1 MRTIL
6 GMLSLL
12 VLGLWLG
19 ALVFFIMVAQVA
31 FSILPPT
38 FPDPISGIH
47 AAGMVVGGA
56 LSRLHYM
63 GIVLGILF
71 LLFSF
76 ALRPHV
82 RWHSVVPQM
91 VLVAVMLVLTC
102 YSQFS
107 IIPRMDTAREA
118 VGGRIAAVPENNPA
132 REIFEHLHRL
142 STHLE
147 GIILVCGFAAFFLTA
162 RPAVPRALIV

>member
-1 MRTIL
+1 MRSIL
-6 GMLSLL
+6 GTLSLL

-31 FSILPPT
+31 FNTLPLT
-38 FPDPISGIH
+38 FPDPVSGIH

-76 ALRPHV
+76 ALRPLV

-91 VLVAVMLVLTC
+91 VLVTVMLVLTC

-107 IIPRMDTAREA
+107 ILPRMDTAREA

-132 REIFEHLHRL
+132 REIFDHLHRL

-147 GIILVCGFAAFFLTA
+147 GIILVCGFAAFFLA
-162 RPAVPRALIV
+162 GRPSVPRNPIV